1 MNSLTDMIST
11 ITYILVAVTCLAVIV
26 SLFMVG
32 IIMYISVQDRTKE
45 IGILR
50 SMGARKLDIMNIF
63 NAETMLLGLL
73 SGLLGV
79 TIGYAISPLA
89 NMLLTSYLDISNLIQ
104 PIWWHSLILIGASVI
119 LTALSGLA
127 PAIMAAKKDP
137 VVSLKTE

>member
-1 MNSLTDMIST
+1 
-11 ITYILVAVTCLAVIV
+11 
-26 SLFMVG
+26 
-32 IIMYISVQDRTKE
+32 
-45 IGILR
+45 
-50 SMGARKLDIMNIF
+50 
-63 NAETMLLGLL
+63 MLLGLL